1 MWLLNFAKTIYIL
14 CGARRIYWSIDVFFW
29 RGRSRIGAMLFQWF
43 CSISLNFCVSW
54 YRNPSLM
61 GQLNITR
68 STETQELLDFLWFLE
83 KTLLDKHENLNW
95 IGLWSN
101 KPCSLSRILP
111 TAAVIKT
118 NPFFAIAYL
127 PFNSI
132 VWMKLL
138 FPFQFL
144 CICICIRSKDPQ
156 QCVCVFV
163 VVFVCPLP
171 PCAPSRAATLIVRGV
186 SPFPLRT
193 KLHRRTSYFAQKAFR
208 QICFGVQRK

>member
-1 MWLLNFAKTIYIL
+1 
-14 CGARRIYWSIDVFFW
+14 
-29 RGRSRIGAMLFQWF
+29 
-43 CSISLNFCVSW
+43 
-54 YRNPSLM
+54 M
-61 GQLNITR
+61 GQQNITR
-68 STETQELLDFLWFLE
+68 STETQELLVFYHFLKILSWTNM
-83 KTLLDKHENLNW
+83 KTW
-95 IGLWSN
+95 IGSDSDPINLVLWVESC
-101 KPCSLSRILP
+101 PLL
-111 TAAVIKT
+111 AVQLKQI
-118 NPFFAIAYL
+118 PFFAIAYL

-132 VWMKLL
+132 VWMRLF

-144 CICICIRSKDPQ
+144 CICICIRSKDRQ

-186 SPFPLRT
+186 FPFPLRT

>member
-1 MWLLNFAKTIYIL
+1 MWCSTYSLK
-14 CGARRIYWSIDVFFW
+14 YWSFFSEEAEVESEP
-29 RGRSRIGAMLFQWF
+29 RLSQWF
-43 CSISLNFCVSW
+43 CSIFLNFCVLW

-61 GQLNITR
+61 GQQNITR
-68 STETQELLDFLWFLE
+68 STETQELLVFIISWKYCLGQ
-83 KTLLDKHENLNW
+83 TNLNW

-101 KPCSLSRILP
+101 KPCSLSRILL
-111 TAAVIKT
+111 TACSTIKT
-118 NPFFAIAYL
+118 NSFFAIAYL

-132 VWMKLL
+132 VWMRLL

-144 CICICIRSKDPQ
+144 CICICLRSKDPQ

-186 SPFPLRT
+186 FPFPLRT